1 MVIYTANVDI
11 SLAVLITFA
20 DYVAKKAKMLLCPI
34 VSRYLLISRERLRLL
49 QGLQQRAGRLFAS
62 LLRGGGVTFLISLV
76 VLLRADDQQWIK
88 KELFKEARQEF
99 GSDAEQRLRD
109 WQDLYED
116 LRNEDEDEQLRAV
129 NYFFNNRVNYVS
141 DQKHWGQKDYWA
153 TPYESLTTDGADC
166 EDFVIAKYYTLK
178 ELGVAVEKLRITYV
192 KALRINQAHMV
203 LTYFPTPDAI
213 PLVLDNLIGKIYP
226 ANRRKDLEPVYSFN
240 ASGMWLE
247 RMKGQGIRMGNPN
260 KLDLWTGLRLR
271 MSAQGMEI

>member
-1 MVIYTANVDI
+1 
-11 SLAVLITFA
+11 
-20 DYVAKKAKMLLCPI
+20 ML
-34 VSRYLLISRERLRLL
+34 EELR
-49 QGLQQRAGRLFAS
+49 QRAGGLLIRLI
-62 LLRGGGVTFLISLV
+62 RGLTATFLLGLF
-76 VLLRADDQQWIK
+76 VLLQADDQQWIK
-88 KELFKEARQEF
+88 KELFASAKQQF
-99 GSDAEQRLRD
+99 GADAEQRLHD
-109 WQDLYED
+109 WQNLYQA
-116 LRNEDEDEQLRAV
+116 LRNKDEDEKLRAV
-129 NYFFNNRVNYVS
+129 NHFFNNAVNYVS
-141 DQKHWGQKDYWA
+141 DEEHWGQKDYWA
-153 TPYESLTTDGADC
+153 TPYESLTTHGADC

-178 ELGVAVEKLRITYV
+178 ELGVEVEKLRITYV